1 VPSPRSLAP
10 ILLACAVVLAT
21 VTSRAESAFEFA
33 YPSQFGRVPAATY
46 DDEGNRIGAADL
58 LIERQDDGNVRIF
71 TLSGSQQ
78 GARTV
83 ASAIFAP
90 LVRERSMRLVRQES
104 RSFDGKGRPLGLLE
118 LDHVARVGSCTGP
131 NGEAPVTV
139 PLPEADRVVN
149 VPMNLLFLP
158 LVRGEASSLEFQ
170 LFLCREGARL
180 MDFEAWVTKDADAAE
195 AAQLIEVGY
204 GPDFGSVV
212 SLVARNFV
220 PRLTFWFDRSKPH
233 DWMGHRMP
241 LYSGGPEVL
250 VLRDGVPSHRLADGD

>member
-1 VPSPRSLAP
+1 MPSPRSLAP

-90 LVRERSMRLVRQES
+90 STV
-104 RSFDGKGRPLGLLE
+104 KG
-118 LDHVARVGSCTGP
+118 
-131 NGEAPVTV
+131 
-139 PLPEADRVVN
+139 
-149 VPMNLLFLP
+149 
-158 LVRGEASSLEFQ
+158 
-170 LFLCREGARL
+170 
-180 MDFEAWVTKDADAAE
+180 
-195 AAQLIEVGY
+195 
-204 GPDFGSVV
+204 
-212 SLVARNFV
+212 
-220 PRLTFWFDRSKPH
+220 DRSVCSSSITWLGSARAP
-233 DWMGHRMP
+233 GRTARRP
-241 LYSGGPEVL
+241 
-250 VLRDGVPSHRLADGD
+250 

>member
-1 VPSPRSLAP
+1 VRSPRSLT
-10 ILLACAVVLAT
+10 ILVVACTVVLAT
-21 VTSRAESAFEFA
+21 VTSRAESVFEFA
-33 YPSQFGRVPAATY
+33 YPTQFGRVPAATY
-46 DDEGNRIGAADL
+46 DDEGNHIGAADL
-58 LIERQDDGNVRIF
+58 LIEKQDDGRVRIF
-71 TLSGSQQ
+71 TLSGRDE

-83 ASAIFAP
+83 ASALFAP
-90 LVRERSMRLVRQES
+90 LARERSMRLVRQES
-104 RSFDGKGRPLGLLE
+104 RSFDGDGRELGLLE
-118 LDHVARVGSCTGP
+118 LDHVAGIGSCTGP
-131 NGEAPVTV
+131 NGEAPVTLS
-139 PLPEADRVVN
+139 LPTEDRVVN

-158 LVRGEASSLEFQ
+158 LVRGEISSLQFQ

-180 MDFEAWVTKDADAAE
+180 MDFEAWVAKDAEAAA

-204 GPDFGSVV
+204 RPDFGSVV

-220 PRLTFWFDRSKPH
+220 PKLTFWFDRSKPH